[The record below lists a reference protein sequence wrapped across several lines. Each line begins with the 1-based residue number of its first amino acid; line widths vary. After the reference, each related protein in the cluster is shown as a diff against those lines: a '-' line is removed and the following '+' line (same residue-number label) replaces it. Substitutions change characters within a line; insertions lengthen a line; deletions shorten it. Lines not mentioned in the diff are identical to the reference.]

1 MCQKIKRPA
10 RFSPKRF
17 VRILSKS
24 VFSSAPEL
32 MKFFPR
38 QRLVVSVTR
47 FGDILNFLRTNF
59 LRKVA
64 QIFGLF
70 QITQLSCEKC
80 FDYFLGNIGKIVQLF
95 IPSSG
100 HSAGGGES
108 LEKHFFHSV

>member
-47 FGDILNFLRTNF
+47 FGDFLNFLYHF
-59 LRKVA
+59 LNA
-64 QIFGLF
+64 LGSSWAIF
-70 QITQLSCEKC
+70 
-80 FDYFLGNIGKIVQLF
+80 
-95 IPSSG
+95 
-100 HSAGGGES
+100 
-108 LEKHFFHSV
+108 